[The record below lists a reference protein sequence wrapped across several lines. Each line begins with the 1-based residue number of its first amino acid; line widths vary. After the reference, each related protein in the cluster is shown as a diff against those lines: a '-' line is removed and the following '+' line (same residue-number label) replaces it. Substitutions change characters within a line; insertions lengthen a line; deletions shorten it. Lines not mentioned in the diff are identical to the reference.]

1 MLQIRALNDS
11 DDDEVMVNIM
21 SKVSKK
27 ESEKISS
34 VEANIDRIPK
44 SIEASATTDAQ
55 GKHDD
60 NPFAYSAGQL
70 RLHGNRVG
78 TYDMQKSRS
87 LGVKR
92 DILAT
97 DGKYGLYV
105 YKRIC

>member
-27 ESEKISS
+27 EIENVST
-34 VEANIDRIPK
+34 VEATIADDRIPK
-44 SIEASATTDAQ
+44 SIEVSATTDAQ

-78 TYDMQKSRS
+78 TYDMQKSRA

-92 DILAT
+92 DVLAA
-97 DGKYGLYV
+97 DGEYV